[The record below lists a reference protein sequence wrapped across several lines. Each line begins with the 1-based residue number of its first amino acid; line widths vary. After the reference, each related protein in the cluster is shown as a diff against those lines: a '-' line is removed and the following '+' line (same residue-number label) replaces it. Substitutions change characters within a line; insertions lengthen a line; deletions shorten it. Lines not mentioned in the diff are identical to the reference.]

1 MIDFND
7 SELVIKCLDGNSQA
21 FGTLIERHQKALFN
35 VVFRMT
41 NNYDNSEDI
50 VQSVFIKAYKSLAG
64 YDPKYKFFSWIYRI
78 TINETINYL
87 KKKKQADIIV
97 SEVIA
102 DNENPESLYQKKEL
116 GVQVQKTLMKL
127 DPKYRVLIVLCQ
139 LQSCSYQEVSKI
151 LKLDEKKVK
160 SRLFTARNL
169 VKDLLIKEGIQQ
181 NV

>member
-1 MIDFND
+1 MIDIND
-7 SELVIKCLDGNSQA
+7 SDLVKKCLAGNSQA
-21 FGTLIERHQKALFN
+21 FGTLIEKHQKALFN

-50 VQSVFIKAYKSLAG
+50 VQSVFIKAYNSLTK
-64 YDPKYKFFSWIYRI
+64 YNPKYKFFSWIYRI
-78 TINETINYL
+78 AINETINYL
-87 KKKKQADIIV
+87 KKNKQMDLV
-97 SEVIA
+97 TEVLP
-102 DNENPESLYQKKEL
+102 DSENPESLYQKKEL
-116 GVQVQKTLMKL
+116 GVQIQKTLMKL

-169 VKDLLIKEGIQQ
+169 VKDLLIKEGIQK